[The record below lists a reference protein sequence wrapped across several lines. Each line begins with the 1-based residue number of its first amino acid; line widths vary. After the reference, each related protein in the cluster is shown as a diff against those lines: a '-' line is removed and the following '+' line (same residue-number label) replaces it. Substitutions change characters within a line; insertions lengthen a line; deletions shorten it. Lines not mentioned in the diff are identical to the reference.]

1 MATGNKNHK
10 QNIKVPTKDIRKALI
25 DFFKTELQGSTDP
38 FKLEQLKKAKTEQT
52 LISLGL
58 LKLKKE
64 EQEQDINIYNAR
76 LTQRLKPFIK
86 EGLLRKVDE
95 QEQDGW
101 YAFTD
106 YAIKLLG
113 DKVVEKNDSSNEVI
127 DEEESQIKE
136 AKKTV
141 TKSDFSSA
149 LNTILY
155 GPPGTGKTYITKQK
169 AVQIV
174 SGKILT
180 GEELKLRYKQL
191 KDSGIIT
198 FTTFHQSMGYEEFVE
213 GLKAKAD
220 GGQVSYVVQAGI
232 LKQIVDKINQN
243 EDSSSEKQQWE
254 TIYSI
259 IRAGGDVW
267 KVKPYAGYE
276 DFKEK
281 CFEDGSVGTS
291 YFPDIDFTGGV
302 TENLFDEIY
311 AAAKGTP
318 QSMNGNYA
326 LARIFAHKRI
336 NGEVILLTPDNKHIS
351 AIGIIQGNYYYDKSN
366 FPEAPHRRKVDWLL
380 KDIDLPFT
388 LFHSK
393 GKTGHFNGVDAASV
407 DTDKIRDYKD
417 SLQEDHT
424 TLNHVLI
431 IDEINRGNV
440 SAIFGELIT
449 LLEDSKREG
458 QPDALSVKLPYSGED
473 FILPSNL
480 YIIGTMNTADR
491 SVEALDTAL
500 RRRFVFEEML
510 PNPDLLS
517 DNVAGIDVRKLLTT
531 INDRLTALKDKNH
544 TIGHAYFMNC
554 KTAVDVLHVLCF
566 KVLPLLE
573 EYFYGQ
579 QELIEVVLSS
589 EFFVEK
595 EFQFTGSRKAIVD
608 NLNLGENTKK
618 KTLRSG
624 PSIYKEYKDP
634 AYKDKNNIGL
644 KELLETIYK

>member
-1 MATGNKNHK
+1 MIKPTLFKPKQGTPSTWTHIVKEAVIAYVKNLDDPREKFEISNFWDSHKDKLTNGSKELKHRNLYGNFRNLVD
-10 QNIKVPTKDIRKALI
+10 QNILLQEASFKSGEYKLNPALLEDIYPR
-25 DFFKTELQGSTDP
+25 TNSTIHND
-38 FKLEQLKKAKTEQT
+38 Q
-52 LISLGL
+52 SS
-58 LKLKKE
+58 
-64 EQEQDINIYNAR
+64 
-76 LTQRLKPFIK
+76 
-86 EGLLRKVDE
+86 VD
-95 QEQDGW
+95 Q
-101 YAFTD
+101 
-106 YAIKLLG
+106 
-113 DKVVEKNDSSNEVI
+113 SHP
-127 DEEESQIKE
+127 
-136 AKKTV
+136 
-141 TKSDFSSA
+141 

-169 AVQIV
+169 AVAV
-174 SGKILT
+174 VTGSILS
-180 GEELKLRYKQL
+180 GEELNLKYKQL
-191 KDSGIIT
+191 KESGIIT

-220 GGQVSYVVQAGI
+220 GGQVNYVVQAGI

-243 EDSSSEKQQWE
+243 EDSGSEKQQWE

-281 CFEDGSVGTS
+281 CFEDGSVGAS

-380 KDIDLPFT
+380 KDIDVPFT

-393 GKTGHFNGVDAASV
+393 GKTGHFNGVDAAAI

-510 PNPDLLS
+510 PDISKLQT
-517 DNVAGIDVRKLLTT
+517 DIDGINVQALLTA

-544 TIGHAYFMNC
+544 TIGHAYFMHC
-554 KTAVDVLHVLCF
+554 GTAVDVLHVLCF

-589 EFFVEK
+589 EFFVENK
-595 EFQFTGSRKAIVD
+595 FEFAGDRKKLIEG
-608 NLNLGENTKK
+608 LNLGESARK
-618 KTLRSG
+618 KTLKSG
-624 PSIYKEYKDP
+624 PAIYEKLRANDSEIAKLVNSI
-634 AYKDKNNIGL
+634 
-644 KELLETIYK
+644 TID